1 MKGVA
6 VEFHLLLVL
15 LFSFAKAGRGL
26 KEQATN
32 YDSDQ
37 YNVKRG
43 DLSEGILGEESG
55 EGGDQDSLPWRDLE
69 ELAEL
74 ERNAEYTI
82 KVIVLTMNRCA
93 ACQSIINILKLIAM
107 NRPESL
113 ERLLKSLS
121 ATAWE
126 FDTDSIQ
133 LEIHVDRD
141 PGGGQKKTQELL

>member
-6 VEFHLLLVL
+6 MEFHLMLVL

-26 KEQATN
+26 KEQAIN

-43 DLSEGILGEESG
+43 DLSEGILGE
-55 EGGDQDSLPWRDLE
+55 GGDQDSLPWSNLE

-82 KVIVLTMNRCA
+82 KVIVLTMNRCVA
-93 ACQSIINILKLIAM
+93 
-107 NRPESL
+107 
-113 ERLLKSLS
+113 
-121 ATAWE
+121 
-126 FDTDSIQ
+126 
-133 LEIHVDRD
+133 
-141 PGGGQKKTQELL
+141 

>member
-1 MKGVA
+1 M
-6 VEFHLLLVL
+6 LLVL
-15 LFSFAKAGRGL
+15 LFSFAKAGRGS
-26 KEQATN
+26 KEQAIN

-43 DLSEGILGEESG
+43 DLSEGILGE
-55 EGGDQDSLPWRDLE
+55 GGDQDSLPWSDLE

-93 ACQSIINILKLIAM
+93 ACQSIINILELIAM

-121 ATAWE
+121 GTAWE

-141 PGGGQKKTQELL
+141 PGGGQKKTQELI

>member
-1 MKGVA
+1 M
-6 VEFHLLLVL
+6 EFHLLLVL
-15 LFSFAKAGRGL
+15 LFSFAKAGRGS
-26 KEQATN
+26 KEQAIN

-43 DLSEGILGEESG
+43 DLSEGILGEGG

-93 ACQSIINILKLIAM
+93 A
-107 NRPESL
+107 
-113 ERLLKSLS
+113 
-121 ATAWE
+121 
-126 FDTDSIQ
+126 
-133 LEIHVDRD
+133 
-141 PGGGQKKTQELL
+141 

>member
-6 VEFHLLLVL
+6 MEFHLMLVL

-26 KEQATN
+26 KEQAIN

-43 DLSEGILGEESG
+43 DLSEGILGE
-55 EGGDQDSLPWRDLE
+55 GGDQDSLPWSDLE

-93 ACQSIINILKLIAM
+93 ACQSIINILELIAM

-121 ATAWE
+121 GTAWE

-141 PGGGQKKTQELL
+141 PGGGQKKTQELI